1 MTKLEPAGQ
10 APRDADLGRWSCDGR
25 PTPEITLTSDFGP
38 VDDDPRVGRE
48 SRYRPSLVM
57 AEPLERTGSP
67 TREEPR
73 PLVIENLT
81 KRYSKDVLAVDR
93 LSVAIDEGSVFG
105 LLGPNGAGKTTT
117 MRMLLGLV
125 RPDDGRISIFDQDV
139 TPGAPVLETV
149 GALVETPGFVPFLSG
164 LKNLELYW
172 KAGSSSLSEANIDE
186 VLAIAALGDAI
197 HRKFKTYSQGMRQ
210 RLAIAQSLLG
220 HPRLLVLDEPTNG
233 LDPQQTRE
241 VRSVIRRAAAS
252 GTTVLL
258 SSHLLSEVEQLCDHA
273 AVINQGRLVK
283 SGPVA
288 DLVSSRTTVYLEV
301 DNVATACSVLERLT
315 ICSAVVRQG
324 EGISLELNG
333 AQRKDIVTA
342 LVGAG
347 VGVQTI
353 TARHGLEDAYI
364 ELLGGTAQ

>member
-1 MTKLEPAGQ
+1 
-10 APRDADLGRWSCDGR
+10 
-25 PTPEITLTSDFGP
+25 
-38 VDDDPRVGRE
+38 
-48 SRYRPSLVM
+48 M
-57 AEPLERTGSP
+57 AEPLERTD
-67 TREEPR
+67 TLVNEEHR

-81 KRYSKDVLAVDR
+81 KRYSKDVLAVDG
-93 LSVAIDEGSVFG
+93 LNIAIDEGCVFG

-117 MRMLLGLV
+117 MRMLLGLI
-125 RPDDGRISIFDQDV
+125 RPDDGRISIFGHTV
-139 TPGAPVLETV
+139 TPGASILETV

-172 KAGSSSLSEANIDE
+172 RAGSSSLSEANIDE

-220 HPRLLVLDEPTNG
+220 NPRLLVLDEPTNG

-258 SSHLLSEVEQLCDHA
+258 SSHLLSEVEQLCDYA
-273 AVINQGRLVK
+273 AVINQGRLLK

-288 DLVSSRTTVYLEV
+288 DLISSRTTVYLEV
-301 DNVATACSVLERLT
+301 DNVSTACSVLEGLS
-315 ICSAVVRQG
+315 ICNGVAPQG
-324 EGISLELNG
+324 KGISLELRG
-333 AQRKDIVTA
+333 AERKDVVAA

-364 ELLGGTAQ
+364 ELLGGIAQ